1 MKHFT
6 TLLIL
11 LTLLCCAMTV
21 CADAGTEVAGEK
33 MITYSKDGFVL
44 SIPERF
50 TEFITVETPT
60 DRDHLFSFFDN
71 ASAEVGQTSDDFP
84 EDPGLI
90 FAIDV
95 ITEEEYHN
103 LLCYSYYFDVFAKDD
118 RGNYYAILYPD
129 YSYDFYERL
138 SYFSTYINF
147 EISYLNVYPFI
158 NDVHPVGYYFMFLDG
173 YESEEKLE
181 ILEWLGKNLKNEF
194 IVNNGLTAE
203 KHEKGYVVNNISRLM
218 YEDNIVYTV
227 NNLRPNNVKAED
239 YLKPFVF
246 DSIHQVID
254 YDNENLPQEDWNEYS
269 SYSGPY
275 VNIKIPLDFK
285 KQSYEVIRIGGNF
298 INAYICSP
306 DVLDGGGVTLKI
318 VFEDETLTAYEIAN
332 EFLDAIKLNSTLS
345 YAGTWTERGF
355 YSYSIE
361 IKAIENS
368 DCYNAL
374 ITRLNSTWTM
384 TLVPDQDMYTYTDGK
399 RIDREQNPDG
409 TYQETVVYENGKGK
423 FILLDDETL
432 NWIDE
437 TEHFGDDRTFDLYSP
452 ETYNL

>member
-246 DSIHQVID
+246 DASYKTMAQGYED
-254 YDNENLPQEDWNEYS
+254 YYTPEEREEYNA
-269 SYSGPY
+269 YNGPY
-275 VNIKIPLDFK
+275 VKLRFP
-285 KQSYEVIRIGGNF
+285 
-298 INAYICSP
+298 
-306 DVLDGGGVTLKI
+306 LKI
-318 VFEDETLTAYEIAN
+318 EEHSYTEFTIRGNYIAACTIAPHILDSACSVDKILFEDETLNAGEIINNYLNAVKINSAPSYTGTWVELFDYGNYLEFKEEEEFPFLSAVVTIRDTTWTMKLIGPGYYGYCYYEDGKKVVREWNSDHTAYE
-332 EFLDAIKLNSTLS
+332 
-345 YAGTWTERGF
+345 
-355 YSYSIE
+355 
-361 IKAIENS
+361 
-368 DCYNAL
+368 
-374 ITRLNSTWTM
+374 
-384 TLVPDQDMYTYTDGK
+384 
-399 RIDREQNPDG
+399 
-409 TYQETVVYENGKGK
+409 ETVVYENGRGEFLLLYNGIMKWNEVTEKGPNEYFFK
-423 FILLDDETL
+423 
-432 NWIDE
+432 
-437 TEHFGDDRTFDLYSP
+437 LYS
-452 ETYNL
+452 Y